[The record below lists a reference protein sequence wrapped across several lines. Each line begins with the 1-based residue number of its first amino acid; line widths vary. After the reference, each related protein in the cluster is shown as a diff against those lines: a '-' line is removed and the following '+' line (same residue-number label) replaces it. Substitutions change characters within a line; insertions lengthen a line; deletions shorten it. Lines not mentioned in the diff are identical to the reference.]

1 MSHLFYTIDTMI
13 TVSYNV
19 ISLNEVRKINNNNNR
34 AVYDPPI
41 VIGHNIII
49 HNKEKMNE
57 IMSLNIAT
65 ENMKFVVNVFYE
77 LRPDDISKEIVGQAI
92 EKLTELGLRNSYI
105 STT

>member
-19 ISLNEVRKINNNNNR
+19 ISSNEVRKINDNNR
-34 AVYDPPI
+34 EVYDPPI

-49 HNKEKMNE
+49 HSKEKMNE

-65 ENMKFVVNVFYE
+65 GNMKFVVNVFYE
-77 LRPDDISKEIVGQAI
+77 LRPNDISKEIVNQAI

>member
-19 ISLNEVRKINNNNNR
+19 ISSNEVRKISNNGNR
-34 AVYDPPI
+34 KSYDPPI
-41 VIGHNIII
+41 IIGHNIIVRS
-49 HNKEKMNE
+49 KDKMDE

-65 ENMKFVVNVFYE
+65 GNMKFVINVLYK
-77 LRPDDISKEIVGQAI
+77 LRPGDISKEIVNKAI
-92 EKLTELGLRNSYI
+92 EKLTELGLGNSYI